1 MKWLPL
7 KMNFLPLIFQEINFV
22 TEEYISL
29 LSKIRQKESEKES
42 KKSQKA
48 ENNIRSSDESP
59 SRKSNKNIE
68 QTDSEFEVNKE
79 KEKTETEKE
88 NEYDEEYEIIVKKFN
103 GLRMSIS
110 KRINELEDFYEDN
123 IEDVRVSNFEKARLR
138 LKKLLMYSY
147 DNINKVENSSHQKNI
162 FIKDE
167 NNLFNKKITEDTK
180 KKIIANNISLEKQ
193 IIKERTKE
201 EERAKKKVLGPNEKQ
216 KKAVNKKEGV
226 KNKKRVIKVRGDEGF
241 LKPTEKARKSS
252 VMIDSENMDFDFD
265 EYNKSREI
273 IFKIK
278 LKEDEYKLLLKEKKN
293 KGHLSPYLFK

>member
-22 TEEYISL
+22 TEEYITL
-29 LSKIRQKESEKES
+29 LSKIRQKESIKNKKIQKE
-42 KKSQKA
+42 

-59 SRKSNKNIE
+59 SRKSNKLQE
-68 QTDSEFEVNKE
+68 QTESEYEKNESENLKENDEEFE
-79 KEKTETEKE
+79 
-88 NEYDEEYEIIVKKFN
+88 IAIKKYN
-103 GLRMSIS
+103 GLRESIS

-147 DNINKVENSSHQKNI
+147 DNVNKVENSSQQKNI

-167 NNLFNKKITEDTK
+167 NNIFNKKITEDTK
-180 KKIIANNISLEKQ
+180 KKIIENNISLEKQ
-193 IIKERTKE
+193 IIKERNKE
-201 EERAKKKVLGPNEKQ
+201 EERAKKILTGSDDRK
-216 KKAVNKKEGV
+216 KKEINKRGVV
-226 KNKKRVIKVRGDEGF
+226 KNKKGVIKVRGDEGF
-241 LKPTEKARKSS
+241 LKMTEKARKSS
-252 VMIDSENMDFDFD
+252 VMTESENYDIDFD

-278 LKEDEYKLLLKEKKN
+278 LNQNEYNLLLKEKKN
-293 KGHLSPYLFK
+293 KGHVSPYLFK

>member
-48 ENNIRSSDESP
+48 ENNIRSIDESP

-167 NNLFNKKITEDTK
+167 NSLFNKKITEDTK

-201 EERAKKKVLGPNEKQ
+201 EERAKKKLLGPNEKQ

-226 KNKKRVIKVRGDEGF
+226 KNKKMVIKVRGDEGF

-252 VMIDSENMDFDFD
+252 VMSDNENMDFDFD